1 MDFRRLLLALSLSFI
16 FIFVW
21 QTIFMPTQTKDVA
34 VTNSDTPVKTD
45 IADVE
50 TPPQNSRPHLNDLEN
65 KVDIKEV
72 FNIKTN
78 LLSVDLANNG
88 TSISNLS
95 IIEGDPTNQNSL
107 KHVGSWDKN
116 SGLYNVDAVEI
127 MKTQKCNPCLL
138 ENGKLLIFDSGFN
151 YNYNEENT
159 THTVVSAHS
168 SGITKTTIIYDDS
181 YVVDH
186 VFSSLNISNKYELL
200 WSDGLE
206 PTEKNIQE
214 DLTWLSVFAE
224 DKKSYAEEII
234 SDENDVY
241 SYSNVGWAGIKT
253 KYFIKAITNQKH
265 AANKTN
271 NVSFTTKKTMVA
283 NDEDF
288 LYPDISSDYGVG
300 NESLYVYSYIGPID
314 TQRLS
319 ESKTEHLVQLFGF
332 GWFIIG
338 YLAKLILWLLTSL
351 YVFIPNYGIICIL
364 FAFIIRLFTG
374 PLTKQSF
381 LSNQKMQTVQ
391 PKMKKLQEK
400 YKDDQTKLSQATME
414 LYKKEGVNPLGGCL
428 PILVQM
434 PLLIALFQV
443 FRKTIEFRGAEFLP
457 FWITDLSQ
465 PDIIIQLPFMASVPG
480 LGYFFGNG
488 LALLPIIMGVI
499 MFLSMQMTAVSSPDP
514 SAKFA
519 MYFMNG
525 FFILLF
531 NTFPS
536 GLNLYYTVYNI
547 LNFLQQRQ
555 LKKIQS

>member
-21 QTIFMPTQTKDVA
+21 QTIFVPQPLAESQNIDEVEKPEIHQPKPEINL
-34 VTNSDTPVKTD
+34 NSEVISKSNLPLVD
-45 IADVE
+45 
-50 TPPQNSRPHLNDLEN
+50 LNDKLN
-65 KVDIKEV
+65 ITTDLLSLGFVNGGSSLS
-72 FNIKTN
+72 NIK
-78 LLSVDLANNG
+78 
-88 TSISNLS
+88 
-95 IIEGDPTNQNSL
+95 IIENDISKQNDF
-107 KHVGSWDKN
+107 KHVGSWDGSLGAYTDEPVTLMN
-116 SGLYNVDAVEI
+116 DQE
-127 MKTQKCNPCLL
+127 CNPCLI
-138 ENGKLLIFDSGFN
+138 ENGKLVMFDFDYVYE
-151 YNYNEENT
+151 YNNQT
-159 THTVVSAHS
+159 STHTITSISS
-168 SGITKTTIIYDDS
+168 SGLEKTTILNDTS
-181 YVVDH
+181 YVIDH
-186 VFSSLNISNKYELL
+186 IFSSLNVTKKYDLI
-200 WSDGLE
+200 WGGGLE
-206 PTEKNIQE
+206 PSERSIQE

-224 DKKSYAEEII
+224 KDKSYSEETIT
-234 SDENDVY
+234 EEGEVFA
-241 SYSNVGWAGIKT
+241 YSNVGWAGIKT
-253 KYFIKAITNQKH
+253 KYFIKAITNQQH
-265 AANKTN
+265 AANKSEKVYFESTRTSIGSDDN
-271 NVSFTTKKTMVA
+271 Y
-283 NDEDF
+283 F
-288 LYPDISSDYGVG
+288 LYPDMSFDYGFG
-300 NESLYVYSYIGPID
+300 NESLYVYSYIGPMD
-314 TQRLS
+314 TKHLS
-319 ESKTEHLVQLFGF
+319 DNKTDHLVQLFGF

-381 LSNQKMQTVQ
+381 LSNQKMQQVQ
-391 PKMKKLQEK
+391 PKMKKIQAK
-400 YKDDQTKLSQATME
+400 YKDDQAKLSQATME

-465 PDIIIQLPFMASVPG
+465 PDIILQLPFMANIPG

-499 MFLSMQMTAVSSPDP
+499 MFLSMQMTATASPDP

-555 LKKIQS
+555 LKKLQS

>member
-21 QTIFMPTQTKDVA
+21 QTIFMPPQTKDVA

-50 TPPQNSRPHLNDLEN
+50 TPPQNSRPHLNALEN

-138 ENGKLLIFDSGFN
+138 ENGKVLIFDSGFN

-271 NVSFTTKKTMVA
+271 NVSFTTKKTMVT